1 MCSLA
6 PSLWL
11 ATFGWTCT
19 NVCSLNWEVTTDV
32 PMHFFD
38 LEWNSNTEAE
48 ARGRLADSEMA
59 RGRLGFGQF
68 LVLLRFLLVTWQN
81 PWKICWESEYL
92 WRADQEKIIRSAGG
106 GRDYFLDYNCTLCKK
121 GLNIMAHLQWS
132 SLSTPPHRQKWA
144 PDFFS
149 TLPWFEFASME
160 RWARRWVRVKEYLT
174 KCVWKFWQIW
184 VFWGLLWIRLWVNL
198 RGAVG
203 WPLVDNLLWIL
214 KGGRVSRSEYK
225 VYRHKV

>member
-68 LVLLRFLLVTWQN
+68 LFCSVSYSSFNGTLGKV
-81 PWKICWESEYL
+81 CWEPEYL
-92 WRADQEKIIRSAGG
+92 WRGDQEKMIRSAGG
-106 GRDYFLDYNCTLCKK
+106 GRDYFLLDYNCTLFKK

-132 SLSTPPHRQKWA
+132 SFSTPPNTQKWA
-144 PDFFS
+144 PDFVS
-149 TLPWFEFASME
+149 TLPVPGCTSME
-160 RWARRWVRVKEYLT
+160 PWASRWVRVKEYLT
-174 KCVWKFWQIW
+174 
-184 VFWGLLWIRLWVNL
+184 
-198 RGAVG
+198 
-203 WPLVDNLLWIL
+203 
-214 KGGRVSRSEYK
+214 
-225 VYRHKV
+225 